1 MNHDNVR
8 DYYGDVLQSSADL
21 QTNACCTASAIPDNL
36 KAILAKIHDEVL
48 AKYYGCGLIAPT
60 ALEGARILDLGCG
73 AGRDVYALS
82 AMVGPNGSVVGV
94 DMTKAQ
100 LDVARAHQ
108 DFHARAF
115 GYDTPNTSF
124 HLGLIEELDALGLEP
139 GSFDIIV
146 SNCVLNLAMDKPAVL
161 RGVFNLLKPGG
172 EMYFSDVYADRRVPD
187 ALRQD
192 KVLYGECLSG
202 ALYWN
207 DFEHMARAAGFTD
220 PRLVDDRVLTIENA
234 ALQAKLGQIGFHAAT
249 YRLFKIDGL
258 EPACEDYGQAVIYK
272 GGLADMPDQF
282 VLDKHHVMDRG
293 RVFAVCGNTYRI
305 LRDSRFQR
313 YFDFIGTWDQHFG
326 LFAGC
331 GSSMPFGPEQPD
343 PDPATVTATAATS
356 GACC

>member
-1 MNHDNVR
+1 MNHENVQ

-21 QTNACCTASAIPDNL
+21 QTNACCTASAIPDGL
-36 KAILAKIHDEVL
+36 KAILAKIHDDVL
-48 AKYYGCGLIAPT
+48 TKYYGCGLIAPA
-60 ALEGARILDLGCG
+60 ALDGARILDLGCG

-82 AMVGPNGSVVGV
+82 AMVGAKGHVVGV

-115 GYDTPNTSF
+115 GYGAPNTSF
-124 HLGLIEELDALGLEP
+124 HLGLIEDLGELGLKP
-139 GSFDIIV
+139 GSFDIVV

-161 RGVFNLLKPGG
+161 RGVFDLLKPGG

-220 PRLVDDRVLTIENA
+220 PRLVDDRVLTIENE
-234 ALQAKLGQIGFHAAT
+234 ALQARLGQIGFHAAT
-249 YRLFKIDGL
+249 YRLFKVDGL

-272 GGLADMPDQF
+272 GGLAEMPDRF
-282 VLDKHHVMDRG
+282 VLDKHHSIDRG
-293 RVFAVCGNTYRI
+293 RVFPVCGNTYRI
-305 LRDSRFQR
+305 LRDSRFGR
-313 YFDFIGTWDQHFG
+313 YFDFIGTWDHHYG

-331 GSSMPFGPEQPD
+331 GTSMPFGPGLPG
-343 PDPATVTATAATS
+343 PDPAAAPDS